1 MSNWVVVYTSS
12 NLNNV
17 EIVKEILAENEIDS
31 VIINKQD
38 SMHLNLINGAT
49 ELISLHI
56 NPENVVKAK
65 HIISKTSF

>member
-17 EIVKEILAENEIDS
+17 EIIKGILAENEIDS